1 MNMPFPSREQV
12 ESIRKN
18 YPPGTRVMLNNMD
31 DPYSPV
37 ESGTRGTMR
46 YVDDSGQLGVAWDN
60 GRSLSLIPGEDSFR
74 ELTQQEIAQE
84 QGMKMGGDGAVSIRL
99 ISTEQLRRMGDQEG
113 LVLQG
118 CGGDPQEWLDGINE
132 ILAQECILKKGASF
146 EEAYT
151 FRHDGLTCM
160 LFPFKED
167 TELDVGKLA
176 AWRLAS
182 YSTFGGTWLSDYVP
196 NRLGGFI
203 QEQKSSLEGAKT
215 DCPLIGEDGNI
226 FHIMGIASET
236 LRENEVYRAFLRL
249 YSNLRDHPEVLDFPI
264 KKLTE
269 IRSRQMLWSP
279 AVVELNR
286 EISDVLSQSHALSLL
301 NKQGLVDSD
310 IFISKSNQLAEQL
323 RKAKQQKEILLKKKE
338 IDVIE
343 QTKSLQGALRDGPE
357 YLENFDEELFCELID
372 KIIVESSM
380 KIRFRLNNGMELP
393 EHIERTVR

>member
-12 ESIRKN
+12 EFIRKN
-18 YPPGTRVMLNNMD
+18 YPPGTRVMLNNMN

-37 ESGTRGTMR
+37 EPGTRGTVR

-132 ILAQECILKKGASF
+132 ILAQEGILKKGAGF

-167 TELDVGKLA
+167 IELDVGKLA
-176 AWRLAS
+176 AWRLAF

-203 QEQKSSLEGAKT
+203 QEQKTAPERIKP

-226 FHIMGIASET
+226 FRIMGIASET
-236 LRENEVYRAFLRL
+236 LRENGMQEQA
-249 YSNLRDHPEVLDFPI
+249 E
-264 KKLTE
+264 E
-269 IRSRQMLWSP
+269 MRSRIFQC
-279 AVVELNR
+279 
-286 EISDVLSQSHALSLL
+286 QSYDSALSIIGDYV
-301 NKQGLVDSD
+301 NITDK
-310 IFISKSNQLAEQL
+310 EQ
-323 RKAKQQKEILLKKKE
+323 A
-338 IDVIE
+338 
-343 QTKSLQGALRDGPE
+343 
-357 YLENFDEELFCELID
+357 EEL
-372 KIIVESSM
+372 SM
-380 KIRFRLNNGMELP
+380 EMN
-393 EHIERTVR
+393 